1 MVMIKQAGG
10 MRMARTRY
18 LSLIFALVLLFTI
31 TFPVFAQDYSFN
43 LRSVDVVLTVNDDGT
58 IALDYVWVFQ
68 NDPGAHEIDYV
79 DVGLPNEKFVM
90 SSVSGTVNGQPV
102 ERVDSMTNGISLYLG
117 SNAIQPGETGTVTM
131 HVESIPGMVFTA
143 SSEEK
148 EPYAS
153 FQFSPNWFGSEY
165 VHGNTAAS
173 VTLVLPVG
181 LLPEEPRYF
190 QAKNWPGAPDPVSG
204 YTADNRVFYRWQTQ
218 DATGSDQYTFGAAFP
233 ARLVPAAAITTPPV
247 IDFNWSDI
255 TPCLCPLGIV
265 AFFIFATV
273 WGIRNANKRK
283 LQYLPPKISIE
294 GHGIKRGLT
303 AVEAAIL
310 MEEPM
315 DKILMM
321 VLFSTIKK
329 NAATVIT
336 REPLK
341 LEIADPLP
349 EGLYPYELDF
359 LTAMGK
365 SAVSEQKDGLQDMMI
380 NLVKTISEKM
390 KGFSRKETIDFY
402 KDIIAK
408 AWAMVDAA
416 DTPEVKSQ
424 KFDEVMDWTMADR
437 NYENRTQDLFRNQPV
452 FLPRWWGGY
461 DPAFGSSVSR
471 GGGGGGSVPTLSQGR
486 SSGTVS
492 LPSLPGATF
501 AASVT
506 NGAQSMASSV
516 VGNVNSF
523 TSGITNKTN
532 PVPVSTSRGSG
543 GGGGHSCACACACAG
558 CACACAGGGR

>member
-1 MVMIKQAGG
+1 MT
-10 MRMARTRY
+10 RTRWI
-18 LSLIFALVLLFTI
+18 SILISVLLFAQI
-31 TFPVFAQDYSFN
+31 TSPVFAQSYSFN
-43 LRSVDVVLTVNDDGT
+43 LLSTDVVVTVDENGT
-58 IALDYVWVFQ
+58 ISLDYTWVFQ

-79 DVGLPNEKFVM
+79 DVGLPTEKFDLG
-90 SSVSGTVNGQPV
+90 SVTGTINGQPV
-102 ERVDSMTNGISLYLG
+102 TSIDTITNGVSLYLG
-117 SNAIQPGETGTVTM
+117 PNAIQPGEIGTVTM
-131 HVESIPGMVFTA
+131 HVDSIEGMVFNA

-153 FQFSPNWFGSEY
+153 FQFSPTWFGSEY
-165 VHGNTAAS
+165 VHGNTNAS
-173 VTLVLPVG
+173 VTLVLPAG
-181 LLPEEPRYF
+181 MLPEEPRFF
-190 QAKNWPGAPDPVSG
+190 QAKNWPGALDPTSG
-204 YTADNRVFYRWQTQ
+204 YTADNQVYYRWQSP
-218 DATGSDQYTFGAAFP
+218 DANGSDQYSFGAAFP
-233 ARLVPAAAITTPPV
+233 ARLIPAAAITTPPI
-247 IDFNWSDI
+247 IDFNFSDI
-255 TPCLCPLGIV
+255 IPCLCPIAITG
-265 AFFIFATV
+265 FFIIIVV
-273 WGIRNANKRK
+273 WGARNAQKRK

-321 VLFSTIKK
+321 TLFSTIKK
-329 NAATVIT
+329 KASEVVT

-341 LEIADPLP
+341 MTISDPLP
-349 EGLYPYELDF
+349 EDLYPYELDF

-365 SAVSEQKDGLQDMMI
+365 SKPAEQKEGLQDMMI
-380 NLVKTISEKM
+380 NLVKLVSEKM
-390 KGFSRKETIDFY
+390 KGFSRKETIVFY
-402 KDIIAK
+402 KDIITK
-408 AWAMVDAA
+408 AWTMVESA
-416 DTPEVKSQ
+416 DTPEIKSQ
-424 KFDEVMDWTMADR
+424 RFDEVMDWTMADQD
-437 NYENRTQDLFRNQPV
+437 YEKKTQNVFQNQPV

-461 DPAFGSSVSR
+461 DPSIGSATA
-471 GGGGGGSVPTLSQGR
+471 GGGAGGASIPTLSQGR

-506 NGAQSMASSV
+506 SGAQNMASSV

-532 PVPVSTSRGSG
+532 PVPVSTSSGSSG